1 MSVLPTEQSAQKP
14 DIHKLS
20 VGTKLAY
27 GFGDFGVAMVSMVKG
42 FFLLNFLINIAG
54 LQPGKAGLILLIA
67 KIWDAVNDPLI
78 GSLSDR
84 TRTRW
89 GRRRPWI
96 LIGAIPFAIAYF
108 LQFYVPDMGETAK
121 FIYYIIIA
129 IFLDLGFSAVNVP
142 YAALTPELSEDEKE
156 RTSLN
161 MYRFSFSVIGGLLA
175 AIIYNVLVNQVFADN
190 QIQGNIVQGIVIGII
205 ILISHFVVVAFTRE
219 RDSRNLN
226 VTEENQLSILEGIK
240 VALQSK
246 PFIHVLLIYMF
257 SWLAVQFVQ
266 SLLLFYY
273 RDYVG
278 GNPAN
283 FTFVLMGLQL
293 SIFAFI
299 LFWGWMARK
308 IGRKNVYYI
317 GVPFWIVV
325 QVCLFFVQPG
335 QITLMMILGILAGV
349 GVSLAFLIP
358 WSLLPDVVDDDEL
371 KTGQRREGI
380 FYGFFVFL
388 QKFGIAIGLFVQGL
402 VLQWSGYIT
411 VTDGTLPVQ
420 PDSALMAIRIL
431 TSLVPII
438 FLILSLIV
446 VYRNPIDAK
455 KLKEIQAQLAI
466 KRQQKPIV

>member
-1 MSVLPTEQSAQKP
+1 MSELPSQKL
-14 DIHKLS
+14 K

-108 LQFYVPDMGETAK
+108 LQFYVPELGETSK
-121 FIYYIIIA
+121 FIYYVIIA

-142 YAALTPELSEDEKE
+142 YAALTPELSEDPKE
-156 RTSLN
+156 RTDLN

-190 QIQGNIVQGIVIGII
+190 QIQGNIVQGIIIGAI
-205 ILISHFVVVAFTRE
+205 ILLSHFVVVAFTRE
-219 RDSRNLN
+219 KDSRTITQN
-226 VTEENQLSILEGIK
+226 EDDLSILEGIK

-325 QVCLFFVQPG
+325 QVGLFFVQPG

-358 WSLLPDVVDDDEL
+358 WSLLPDVVDHDEL
-371 KTGQRREGI
+371 QTGQRREGI

-402 VLQWSGYIT
+402 VLQYSGYIT
-411 VTDGTLPVQ
+411 VTDGTLLVQ
-420 PDSALMAIRIL
+420 PDSALMAIRVL

-446 VYRNPIDAK
+446 VYKNPIDAK
-455 KLKEIQAQLAI
+455 KLKEIQAELAAR
-466 KRQQKPIV
+466 KLAKANA

>member
-1 MSVLPTEQSAQKP
+1 MSVLPTEQSTQKL
-14 DIHKLS
+14 K

-54 LQPGKAGLILLIA
+54 LAPGKAGLILLIA

-142 YAALTPELSEDEKE
+142 YAALTPELSEDPKE
-156 RTSLN
+156 RTDLN

-190 QIQGNIVQGIVIGII
+190 QIQGNIVQGVVIGII

-219 RDSRNLN
+219 KDSRTLE
-226 VTEENQLSILEGIK
+226 VDAENQLSILEGIK
-240 VALQSK
+240 VALQSR

-411 VTDGTLPVQ
+411 VTDGALPVQ
-420 PDSALMAIRIL
+420 PDSALMAIRVL

-455 KLKEIQAQLAI
+455 KLKEIQAELAARRLA
-466 KRQQKPIV
+466 KVSP